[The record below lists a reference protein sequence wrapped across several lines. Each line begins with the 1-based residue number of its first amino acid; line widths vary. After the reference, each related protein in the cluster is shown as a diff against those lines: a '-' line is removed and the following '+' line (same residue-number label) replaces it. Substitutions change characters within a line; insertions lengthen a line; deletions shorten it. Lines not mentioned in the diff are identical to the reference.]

1 MRLDFY
7 YFSYQCPLNGD
18 MLRLLKKYHDRLD
31 IRVHDITGDFA
42 LAKEQRMFFP
52 TLTVLD
58 GEKRYYAPLRES
70 FLEQA
75 ARGEYPT
82 ERPYLPTLSDHVVT
96 ERVELLTQ
104 KNVSAA
110 CGCCGSPTAENCAE
124 KMRFLTSCGQ
134 EIYGAVHLDKA
145 GSLLGGAEYLPSRLV
160 PYDIP
165 RDEKTAFLTCS
176 YLSDAEHD
184 YKTAPLRA
192 LEAYLRGKYARLLA
206 ITDERGVFPNGD
218 LEFFLRNG
226 YHDEGVIFEDKNYC
240 TLHLLEKP
248 L

>member
-7 YFSYQCPLNGD
+7 YFSYQCPLSGD
-18 MLRLLKKYHDRLD
+18 MLRLLKRYRGKLD
-31 IRVHDITGDFA
+31 IRVHDITDDFA

-58 GEKRYYAPLRES
+58 GKRRYYAPLRGS

-82 ERPYLPTLSDHVVT
+82 ERPYLTPLSDNVVA

-104 KNVSAA
+104 KNIYAA
-110 CGCCGSPTAENCAE
+110 CGCCGNPTAENCAE
-124 KMRFLTSCGQ
+124 KAQFLASCGQ
-134 EIYGAVHLDKA
+134 EIYGVVHLDKE
-145 GSLLGGAEYLPSRLV
+145 GGLLGGAEYLPSVLV

-165 RDEKTAFLTCS
+165 HDEQAAFLTCS

-192 LEAYLRGKYARLLA
+192 LEAHLRGKYLRLLA

-218 LEFFLRNG
+218 LAFFLRNG
-226 YHDEGVIFEDKNYC
+226 YHDKGVIFEDKSYC
-240 TLHLLEKP
+240 TLHLVEKR